1 VHVSSLLLAQIGQEQ
16 DQDARRRPHHS
27 NQCRLMKK
35 NVQEIPTENKDEM
48 DGRRLRFFYET
59 TVRRPDDEN
68 FRLMLLSRIKAE
80 LKKKLSGRSF
90 ELSRP
95 PEKFKNGESGATNF
109 STRLI
114 EKRRKHPRWI
124 IRNGFSF

>member
-1 VHVSSLLLAQIGQEQ
+1 
-16 DQDARRRPHHS
+16 
-27 NQCRLMKK
+27 M
-35 NVQEIPTENKDEM
+35 
-48 DGRRLRFFYET
+48 